1 MRYPPMELLED
12 RRLLAADLIATIDLA
27 PTFSNG
33 AAIRPTVTVFNAS
46 DDAVRAIWT
55 MRFVLSPDR
64 IIGNGNDLTIGSETR
79 SFVPADGTLTT
90 RPALLLPFAPANGSY
105 YVGVVLDS
113 TNAVPESV
121 ETNNVAFTATPA
133 FSSFNGS
140 GVLPITGT
148 DGVDHIVVREQGT
161 TIQVDIDGV
170 RAQNVV
176 GTSTT
181 GLRIAS
187 GGGNDVIEL
196 YTSRNA
202 TVDAGDGN
210 DHVVS
215 GSGDDV
221 IDGGAGFDRLFGRD
235 GDDHLIGG
243 GSADRLYGDAGN
255 DTLSGHGGHDILQGG
270 AGNDWLIGGPGNDY
284 FYANDRRADTVIGN
298 AGDDLAEAD
307 QFDELVNVS
316 PVA

>member
-1 MRYPPMELLED
+1 MRNRSIELLEG
-12 RRLLAADLIATIDLA
+12 RRLLAADLIATIDLP
-27 PTFSNG
+27 PTISNG

-46 DDAVRAIWT
+46 DDAVRSIWT

-64 IIGNGNDLTIGSETR
+64 IAGNGNDLTIGSETR
-79 SFVPADGTLTT
+79 AFLAADGTLTT
-90 RPALLLPFAPANGSY
+90 RPGLLLPFAPANGSY

-121 ETNNVAFTATPA
+121 ETNNVAFTATPVLT
-133 FSSFNGS
+133 SFNGS
-140 GVLPITGT
+140 GVLPVSGT
-148 DGVDHIVVREQGT
+148 DGRDHIVVREQGT
-161 TIQVDIDGV
+161 TIQVQINGVGQNVLGTNATGV
-170 RAQNVV
+170 RVTA
-176 GTSTT
+176 
-181 GLRIAS
+181 

-196 YTSRNA
+196 YTSRDA

-221 IDGGAGFDRLFGRD
+221 IDGGAGFDRIFGRD

-255 DTLSGHGGHDILQGG
+255 DTLSGHGGHDILMGG
-270 AGNDWLIGGPGNDY
+270 SGNDWLIGGLGNDY
-284 FYANDRRADTVIGN
+284 FYANDNRADIVIGN